1 MSKLSFVTLLVVGII
16 GDLVF
21 SRYDIPFFLIIAC
34 LVLSFYAI
42 KDALIM
48 VTILSIVNEL
58 ALGSMLGTGMLAFLL
73 SSLIVVVVNRFV
85 ASTNI
90 VVLYILFIVDLTIS
104 TLVYYFILSFRI
116 SSSIGLSSIDIPA
129 FIATLVIGTSIYLL
143 ALVLIKERKGSFYA
157 IKE

>member
-1 MSKLSFVTLLVVGII
+1 
-16 GDLVF
+16 
-21 SRYDIPFFLIIAC
+21 
-34 LVLSFYAI
+34 
-42 KDALIM
+42 M